1 MSIKKRKK
9 FRNFTQKPAGKG
21 KHKVHMGFDF
31 ASLTAED
38 KDAENGSELKGN
50 RDNLMK
56 EQAPR
61 AIEYNVTTLCE
72 TSHSFCSIGTFL
84 IVIHSGYC
92 QKQDT
97 GQDRY
102 LVKLCISF
110 VLFLNKYSWWILPS

>member
-9 FRNFTQKPAGKG
+9 FRNFRQKPAGKG

-38 KDAENGSELKGN
+38 KNAENGSELKGN

-72 TSHSFCSIGTFL
+72 TSQSFCS
-84 IVIHSGYC
+84 VGYFSPSNSLWLLPE
-92 QKQDT
+92 T
-97 GQDRY
+97 GHWAR
-102 LVKLCISF
+102 
-110 VLFLNKYSWWILPS
+110 